1 MRFYMKPTYATTI
14 LLSAAV
20 LAGCSSPTVN
30 TDVRANPTAHPQV
43 IQDMRIVTDQTLN
56 AYCQVVGVYK
66 TTVSTDLLK
75 IQVDVYNSQSEPA
88 QFNYKFEW
96 IDQDGIIVDTP
107 LSIWKTQTIQGGEV
121 ISLTA
126 VAPNPRATDFRL
138 KMQAA

>member
-1 MRFYMKPTYATTI
+1 MKFAFAIVCLICTAG
-14 LLSAAV
+14 
-20 LAGCSSPTVN
+20 LAGCSSGTVN

-43 IQDMRIVTDQTLN
+43 IQDMRIITDPGLN
-56 AYCQVVGVYK
+56 SVCQIVGVYK
-66 TTVSTDLLK
+66 TTVSSDLLK
-75 IQVDVYNSQSEPA
+75 IQVDVYNSQTEPA

-126 VAPNPRATDFRL
+126 VSPNPRATDFRL
-138 KMQAA
+138 KLQAA